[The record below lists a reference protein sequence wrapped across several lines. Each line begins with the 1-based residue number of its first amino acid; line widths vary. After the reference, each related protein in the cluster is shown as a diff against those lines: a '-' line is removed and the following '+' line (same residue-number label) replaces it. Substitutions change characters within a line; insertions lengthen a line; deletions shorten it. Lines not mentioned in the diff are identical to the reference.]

1 MEVEQFARMR
11 LIETEEG
18 QGEVQCRP
26 GLLMPTQAIAAG
38 ERATVVVAAVVEW
51 EVQHE

>member
-1 MEVEQFARMR
+1 
-11 LIETEEG
+11 
-18 QGEVQCRP
+18 
-26 GLLMPTQAIAAG
+26 MPTQAIAAG